1 MFEMGGIIVKKT
13 FFFCS
18 ITDKTEIIVDIN
30 LTSGLLTLFW
40 RAASSKMSNS
50 HFTGGGKF

>member
-18 ITDKTEIIVDIN
+18 IADKSVIIVDRN